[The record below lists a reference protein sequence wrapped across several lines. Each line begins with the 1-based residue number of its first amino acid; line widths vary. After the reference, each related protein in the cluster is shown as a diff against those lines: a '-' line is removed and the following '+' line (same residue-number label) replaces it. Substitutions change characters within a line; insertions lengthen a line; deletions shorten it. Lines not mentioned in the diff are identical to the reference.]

1 VRLSVRH
8 SFSCTPSEFWAL
20 YWAPE
25 FETRL
30 RRGSTVAREVVEER
44 QEGTVTVRRVRVTPQ
59 QELPGPAAAILGTKK
74 LVYEQESRYDSARG
88 VIDWQVVPSFLP
100 GKLDA
105 KGSIRVDPAPG
116 GCVMVVDG
124 NIDVHVRFVGGQIE
138 KAVVA
143 EVEKSYDRVATET
156 KALLAERKAQT

>member
-1 VRLSVRH
+1 MRLSVRH
-8 SFSCTPSEFWAL
+8 SFACTPAEFWSL
-20 YWAPE
+20 YWDPA

-30 RRGSTVAREVVEER
+30 RKGSTVGREVVEER
-44 QEGTVTVRRVRVTPQ
+44 REGDVVVRRVRVTPQ
-59 QELPGPAAAILGTKK
+59 QELPGPAAAVLGTKK
-74 LVYEQESRYDSARG
+74 LVYEQESRYDPAQG

-143 EVEKSYDRVATET
+143 EVEKSYDRVATEA
-156 KALLAERKAQT
+156 KAVLAERKASS